1 MQVTLSHFSTVPCR
15 LLAMKIFVIGSGT
28 KTHSIGMR
36 HKHLTTCTEGEFKVT
51 KEGYLLFN
59 KSHTKLIYH
68 HITLHHITSHHNCIT
83 LHHIA
88 SHHITLHCIT
98 SHCITLHHITLHHIT
113 SHCITSHHNRS
124 ACFLHSNKPPPMY
137 KKEELVSCP
146 AHMCLPGEKWPGEQ
160 HSKFLGFFPKSSKDQ

>member
-68 HITLHHITSHHNCIT
+68 HIT
-83 LHHIA
+83 IA
-88 SHHITLHCIT
+88 
-98 SHCITLHHITLHHIT
+98 
-113 SHCITSHHNRS
+113 
-124 ACFLHSNKPPPMY
+124 
-137 KKEELVSCP
+137 
-146 AHMCLPGEKWPGEQ
+146 AHVFYILTNLLLQCTKR
-160 HSKFLGFFPKSSKDQ
+160 KS

>member
-1 MQVTLSHFSTVPCR
+1 MHR
-15 LLAMKIFVIGSGT
+15 
-28 KTHSIGMR
+28 
-36 HKHLTTCTEGEFKVT
+36 EGEFEVT

-68 HITLHHITSHHNCIT
+68 HITLHHITSHCIT
-83 LHHIA
+83 IA
-88 SHHITLHCIT
+88 AHVFYIL
-98 SHCITLHHITLHHIT
+98 
-113 SHCITSHHNRS
+113 N
-124 ACFLHSNKPPPMY
+124 FKPPASVY